1 MQIQKIIEFE
11 IFSTFL
17 NIKRTKLQWNSFF
30 WNHFRYECLGNRCI
44 AATFCSVLVNT
55 FALVPM
61 KESGANKKTRWSR
74 KNYVLKREFA
84 SEVWETDS

>member
-30 WNHFRYECLGNRCI
+30 WNHFRYECLGNRGI

-61 KESGANKKTRWSR
+61 KKSGANKKTRWSR